1 VEDHVAVGTAGGDPT
16 GEVSPGEPGTD
27 PSGSRRRG
35 MLDALRH
42 RDFGLLWVGQ
52 TVSSLGDGIFTVA
65 LVIETLRVDPRPIA
79 LAYVLVAR
87 ALPEVGFGLLGGVT
101 ADRVPKRLA
110 MLSADVARC
119 AAVTVIAV
127 LVVARADSLAALIV
141 MSVVFGIADAF
152 FGPASM
158 AFVPEVLPPD
168 LLVQGN
174 ALNSTSSNLAT
185 SLIGPATGGAIV
197 GFIGIAGSFVA
208 DAASFGVSIVTLSLI
223 SVRSRPT
230 PSGKTRLE
238 EAREGLAYIRS
249 RKWLLGNLIAASLAN
264 LFGIAPLSVLLA
276 LLLRHEL
283 HVSAFTLGLV
293 FAAGGAAGVVASLV
307 VARLGAPKHRIVVMW
322 IAYGLSGVAIALMAF
337 APNAVVVGVLSAL
350 EIGLIVYGDVLY
362 VAMMQVMVPQELRG
376 RVFST
381 AFMIAFVLFPI
392 GTVLGGVAASL
403 IGTRTAILLSGI
415 LSGICALIV
424 VFPSMRPVVGP
435 DGTEPH

>member
-1 VEDHVAVGTAGGDPT
+1 VEDDVAVGVSRGSEPNDAIAQEAGA
-16 GEVSPGEPGTD
+16 EPAGAAR
-27 PSGSRRRG
+27 PG
-35 MLDALRH
+35 MLAALRR
-42 RDFGLLWVGQ
+42 RDFGLLWAGQ

-65 LVIETLRVDPRPIA
+65 LVIETLRIDPRPVA

-87 ALPEVGFGLLGGVT
+87 TVPEVCFGLLGGVT

-110 MLSADVARC
+110 MLSADIARC
-119 AAVTVIAV
+119 VAVTVIAI
-127 LVVARADSLAALIV
+127 LVVAHADSLAALLV
-141 MSVVFGIADAF
+141 MSVTFGIADAF

-158 AFVPEVLPPD
+158 AFVPEVLPPE

-185 SLIGPATGGAIV
+185 SLVGPATGGAIV

-208 DAASFGVSIVTLSLI
+208 DAVSFGVSIVTLSLI
-223 SVRSRPT
+223 SVRSRPA

-307 VARLGAPKHRIVVMW
+307 VAHLGAPRHRIVVMW
-322 IAYGLSGVAIALMAF
+322 IAYGLSGAAIAAMAF
-337 APNAVVVGVLSAL
+337 APNAIVVGVLSAL

-362 VAMMQVMVPQELRG
+362 VAMMQEMVPQELRG

-381 AFMIAFVLFPI
+381 AFLIAFVLLPV
-392 GTVLGGVAASL
+392 GTVLGGVAAS
-403 IGTRTAILLSGI
+403 IVGTRTAIFWSGM
-415 LSGICALIV
+415 LAGLCALIV
-424 VFPSMRPVVGP
+424 LFPSMRPVVGP
-435 DGTEPH
+435 TGAEAP